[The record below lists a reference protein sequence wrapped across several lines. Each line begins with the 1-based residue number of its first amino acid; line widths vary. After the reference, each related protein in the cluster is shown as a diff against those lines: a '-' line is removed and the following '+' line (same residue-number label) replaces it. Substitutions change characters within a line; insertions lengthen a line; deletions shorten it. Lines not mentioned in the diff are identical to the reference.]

1 MIIVAAIIAT
11 TRIMAAIDLSQC
23 HERAEQFRGEMPLK
37 KICDQE
43 GVNYRAYIAWRSRN
57 GLAPRRQR
65 HAASAGQ
72 MVEME
77 AIGAPMEAPTPK
89 TTSVHIEFENGLKF
103 DRDVIEV
110 DALIGFLTKIRGA
123 LCLG

>member
-1 MIIVAAIIAT
+1 
-11 TRIMAAIDLSQC
+11 MAAIDLSQF
-23 HERAEQFRGEMPLK
+23 HELAEQFRGEMPLK

-43 GVNYRAYIAWRSRN
+43 GVNYRAYTAWRSRN
-57 GLAPRRQR
+57 GLASSRHR
-65 HAASAGQ
+65 HAAGARQ

-77 AIGAPMEAPTPK
+77 TVGVPVEAPTPK

-103 DRDVIEV
+103 DRDVMEV
-110 DALIGFLTKIRGA
+110 YALIGFLTKIRGA